1 MICKTKLQIMEKAH
15 QVCLE
20 MLEQR
25 EYSIIEDEPD
35 RIIALK
41 PNNKQMIVFF
51 SDTPKFNVKNIQVYI
66 SIMNDLEIF
75 HAIIIYQD
83 GVTSFTKKTIDQ
95 SLEMYFELFA
105 VEDLQYNITKHSLQP
120 TFERLPPK
128 DATQFKKDFGLKFGT
143 MKSDDPI
150 SLFYDYTKGD
160 VIRIS
165 RQSKHSKT
173 PYITY
178 RIVKG

>member
-1 MICKTKLQIMEKAH
+1 MERAH
-15 QVCLE
+15 EICLE

-41 PNNKQMIVFF
+41 PDNKQMIVFF
-51 SDTPKFNVKNIQVYI
+51 SDSPKFNVKNIQVYI
-66 SIMNDLEIF
+66 SVMNELEIF
-75 HAIIIYQD
+75 HSIIIYKD

-95 SLEMYFELFA
+95 SLEMYFELFS
-105 VEDLQYNITKHSLQP
+105 VDDLQYNITKHVLQP
-120 TFERLPPK
+120 KFERLPEK
-128 DATQFKKDFGLKFGT
+128 EATDFKKQFGLKFGI

-150 SLFYDYTKGD
+150 SLFYDYKKGD
-160 VIRIS
+160 VIRITRNS
-165 RQSKHSKT
+165 SKT

>member
-1 MICKTKLQIMEKAH
+1 MERAH

-20 MLEQR
+20 MLNQR

-41 PNNKQMIVFF
+41 PDNKQMIVFF
-51 SDTPKFNVKNIQVYI
+51 SDSPKFNVKNIQVYI
-66 SIMNDLEIF
+66 SVMNELQIF
-75 HAIIIYQD
+75 HSIIIYKD

-95 SLEMYFELFA
+95 SLEMYFELFS
-105 VEDLQYNITKHSLQP
+105 VDDLQYNITKHILQP
-120 TFERLPPK
+120 KFERLPEK
-128 DATQFKKDFGLKFGT
+128 EGTEFKKQFGLKFGI
-143 MKSDDPI
+143 MKSDDSI
-150 SLFYDYTKGD
+150 ALFYDYKKGD
-160 VIRIS
+160 VIRITRNS
-165 RQSKHSKT
+165 SKT

>member
-1 MICKTKLQIMEKAH
+1 MERAH
-15 QVCLE
+15 EVCLE

-25 EYSIIEDEPD
+25 DYSIIEDEPD

-41 PNNKQMIVFF
+41 PDNKQMIVFF
-51 SDTPKFNVKNIQVYI
+51 SESPKFNVKNIQVYI
-66 SIMNDLEIF
+66 SVMNELEIF
-75 HAIIIYQD
+75 HSIIIYKD

-95 SLEMYFELFA
+95 SLEMYFELFS
-105 VEDLQYNITKHSLQP
+105 VEDLQYNITKHVLQP
-120 TFERLPPK
+120 KFERLPEK
-128 DATQFKKDFGLKFGT
+128 EAANFKKQFGLKFGI

-150 SLFYDYTKGD
+150 ALFYDYKKGD
-160 VIRIS
+160 VIRITRNS
-165 RQSKHSKT
+165 SKT